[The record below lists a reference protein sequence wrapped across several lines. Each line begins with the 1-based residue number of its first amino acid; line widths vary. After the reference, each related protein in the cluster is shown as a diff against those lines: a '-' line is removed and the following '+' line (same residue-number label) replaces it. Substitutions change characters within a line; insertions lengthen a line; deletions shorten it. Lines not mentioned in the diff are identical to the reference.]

1 MLHEDAARS
10 SLRYPVHYLVA
21 ILGVMLCLMT
31 AAGAR
36 AGLDPAF
43 GKGGVVTT
51 NIGAGAG
58 SAEAVAIQPDG
69 KIVVAGFG
77 WVGDSSH
84 SHDTMLARYHPDG
97 RPDYSF
103 GDDGLVVHDL
113 SIGRFEQVYDV
124 VVQPDGRIVVL
135 VGVLYGVHS
144 DSFAFGLARYNAD
157 GTLDR
162 SFGSAQQGLVVIDP
176 TAETDSGH
184 ALALQPDGKY
194 VVVGGTNVGGN
205 WNYLVVRYTA
215 SGAPDSTF
223 GVGGVITTDL
233 GGSDSAYAVGIQAD
247 GKIVVAG
254 STSGDYGLVRYQSN
268 GVIDSSFGT
277 GGVVYTDIGANDS
290 VAGLVVLVDGKIV
303 VGGGNNTGDDW
314 NPQLVRY
321 TLTGS
326 LDAAFGQNG
335 IVAGQLEGVQYMHD
349 MALQPDGRIL
359 LVGRQG
365 NQETA
370 DLLAIRYNANG
381 TLDSTFGGAGDA
393 PEGILVRDLH
403 DGEDS
408 ARSVALQDNGRI
420 VMAGG
425 TYDGSYQI
433 AVSRFLENGIPDTS
447 FGNELVP
454 GVATTEVGTVD
465 EVAGMV
471 RFADGGVLLAGTSP
485 TLDPIVGT
493 RVHGVLA
500 RYKPDGALDPAFG
513 DDGLV
518 RVDVTPEDDFVRA
531 VGLQPDGKIVVA
543 GYEAD
548 ANGGFIARYD
558 SQGVLDP
565 GFGTGGTVMESGLP
579 PIGALMVQPDGRV
592 VVAGGGFM
600 RRYHATGTFDT
611 AFPGAFYGLR
621 DLAIAPDGDI
631 VATGQGDLGRV
642 VVIRYNNN
650 ATLDTAFGAGGT
662 VLLEVGVAASP
673 YSVEVDDGGRVV
685 VAGSSNTGTSHD
697 LFVLRLTT
705 TGVLDNSF
713 GSNGLVFTEAG
724 GEETAYDL
732 VLLPDGKILAA
743 GAINLDGYVAA
754 RRHDLLLVRYNSNG
768 SLDPSFGDG
777 TQAGIVTLNVGQVD
791 VARALDV
798 SPTGAILLGGT
809 LDDDFALWL
818 YDERI
823 HSARIIPGEETTLT
837 FIDGQGMQVDT
848 SVPAGAVGEPVTLL
862 FEPEA
867 TPPIPDPEQFGGVAF
882 SLTVYRHG
890 QALGGYAFEQ
900 PVTITVQYADA
911 SITQLDE
918 NELRL
923 YMWDDGQWI
932 DAADSCAPPSA
943 YDRDPNQNRLSVSI
957 CHLTLFALMVPD
969 IDSQHDVFLP
979 FVVRTH

>member
-1 MLHEDAARS
+1 MSHENAVRP
-10 SLRYPVHYLVA
+10 SLCYPVHYLVA

-31 AAGAR
+31 AADAR

-51 NIGAGAG
+51 NIGAGTG
-58 SAEAVAIQPDG
+58 WAEAVAIQPDG

-135 VGVLYGVHS
+135 VGTLYGVQS

-162 SFGSAQQGLVVIDP
+162 SFGSAQPGLVIIDP

-184 ALALQPDGKY
+184 ALVLQPDGKY

-205 WNYLVVRYTA
+205 WNYLVARYTA
-215 SGAPDSTF
+215 SGAADSTF
-223 GVGGVITTDL
+223 GVGGVIITDL

-268 GVIDSSFGT
+268 GVVDSSFGT
-277 GGVVYTDIGANDS
+277 DGVVYTDIGANDS
-290 VAGLVVLVDGKIV
+290 VAGLAVLANGKIV

-314 NPQLVRY
+314 NPQIVRY
-321 TLTGS
+321 TTTGS
-326 LDAAFGQNG
+326 LDGAFGQNG
-335 IVAGQLEGVQYMHD
+335 IVASQLEGVQYVHD

-393 PEGILVRDLH
+393 PAGVLVRDLH
-403 DGEDS
+403 GGEDS
-408 ARSVALQDNGRI
+408 ARSVALLNNGRI

-433 AVSRFLENGIPDTS
+433 AVSRYLEDGSPDTS
-447 FGNELVP
+447 FGNDLVP

-500 RYKPDGALDPAFG
+500 RYKPDGTLDPAFG

-531 VGLQPDGKIVVA
+531 VAVQPDGKIVVA
-543 GYEAD
+543 GG

-558 SQGVLDP
+558 SQGALDP
-565 GFGTGGTVMESGLP
+565 GFGTGGIVMEGSLP
-579 PIGALMVQPDGRV
+579 FIGAMVVQPNGRI
-592 VVAGGGFM
+592 VVAGGGFV
-600 RRYHATGTFDT
+600 RRYHANGTFDT
-611 AFPGAFYGLR
+611 AFPGAFYGLQ
-621 DLAIAPDGDI
+621 DLATAADGDI
-631 VATGQGDLGRV
+631 VATGQGDRGRV

-650 ATLDTAFGAGGT
+650 ATLDTAFGAGGV
-662 VLLEVGVAASP
+662 VLLEVGEAASP
-673 YSVEVDDGGRVV
+673 YAVEVDDSGRVV

-697 LFVLRLTT
+697 LFVLRLTA

-713 GSNGLVFTEAG
+713 GSNGLVLTETG
-724 GEETAYDL
+724 GEETVYDL

-743 GAINLDGYVAA
+743 GDVNLDGYVVA
-754 RRHDLLLVRYNSNG
+754 RRHDLLLARYNSNG
-768 SLDPSFGDG
+768 SLDPSFGIG
-777 TQAGIVTLNVGQVD
+777 SQTGIVTLNVGQAD
-791 VARALDV
+791 IARALDV
-798 SPTGAILLGGT
+798 SPTGSILLGGT

-818 YDERI
+818 YDEQI
-823 HSARIIPGEETTLT
+823 HSAWITPGEETTLT
-837 FIDGQGMQVDT
+837 FIDEQGMQVDT
-848 SVPAGAVGEPVTLL
+848 SVPAGAVGEPVALL

-867 TPPIPDPEQFGGVAF
+867 SPPHPG
-882 SLTVYRHG
+882 S
-890 QALGGYAFEQ
+890 
-900 PVTITVQYADA
+900 
-911 SITQLDE
+911 
-918 NELRL
+918 
-923 YMWDDGQWI
+923 
-932 DAADSCAPPSA
+932 
-943 YDRDPNQNRLSVSI
+943 
-957 CHLTLFALMVPD
+957 
-969 IDSQHDVFLP
+969 
-979 FVVRTH
+979 